1 MEDSKLARKR
11 GELMKRLLV
20 TGGAGFIGQNL
31 IKATPQALSNVIQE
45 LLEDE
50 SIRTELGNNAQSWIV
65 ENRTW
70 KSVTLNITSMYEK
83 LVGK

>member
-1 MEDSKLARKR
+1 MEDSKLARKG

-70 KSVTLNITSMYEK
+70 KSVTINITSMYEE

>member
-1 MEDSKLARKR
+1 
-11 GELMKRLLV
+11 MKRLLV

-70 KSVTLNITSMYEK
+70 KSVTINITSMYEE